1 MTTIKKNI
9 FSSLVGNLI
18 YAFGQYLILIL
29 FIKFFTKAEVGEYLF
44 ALAFVTPINL
54 GFDLQLRTL
63 YVTESNKNIKFTDY
77 YSFRLITN
85 FLSVFIALVAILIY
99 NKDYLLIVFIVSL
112 VKAIETHLELIYG
125 VYQSNFRLDIVAKS
139 KVVRTVVS
147 LIVVALIVLITKNLL
162 LALVSYLAVWILL
175 LFLYEKRSVLKLAF
189 LKPESFSFKI
199 NKENLNYLLI
209 NSAPLFFAILIDKY
223 YANYPRLAIEKH
235 LGLSDLAIF
244 GSLLYF
250 KTLAGQIITAIGQST
265 APNLSLYYKQRKTKL
280 FYNLIWK
287 LILAGFSV
295 GILGVIIS
303 YMFGEEILA
312 LVYSKDYSIY
322 NNVLQL
328 VLIGATVSFS
338 YIFIGTALTC
348 MRKQWVKLPISL
360 IGFIILIIQFHFL
373 NPNDLITVAK
383 FLIFT
388 ESIIL
393 ILYFLVFWYFL
404 KTDKMNEFK
413 NIESILSEG
422 NK

>member
-63 YVTESNKNIKFTDY
+63 YVTESNKNIKFSDY

-139 KVVRTVVS
+139 KVVRTIVS

-295 GILGVIIS
+295 GVLGVFIS
-303 YMFGEEILA
+303 YMFGEEILS

-360 IGFIILIIQFHFL
+360 IGFIILIVQFHFL

-413 NIESILSEG
+413 NIDSILSEG